1 MVSKTGRLVSLARSV
16 SVGKCVGATK
26 TNKAWG
32 SRLFDNFK
40 VDTWYTQFVPV
51 NPSEFDN
58 PDEDRHFWGPI

>member
-1 MVSKTGRLVSLARSV
+1 
-16 SVGKCVGATK
+16 VGKCVGATK
-26 TNKAWG
+26 ANKAWG

-51 NPSEFDN
+51 NPNEFDN